1 MPPTSTDTRRGLLRR
16 LSGRFGVAAVAV
28 ALAVPVA
35 GAAVLRGSKS
45 SGSTLRSAAIAATA
59 DAGRLGRDRASRSA
73 FRDEPAPIQ
82 NRVVTVVHDG
92 QRQEVSTAATTVGGM
107 LSVIGVGVDDNDE
120 VTPALD
126 APLSDTVTIVRVD
139 VSLVTEERPVPV
151 PKELH
156 DDPNLPK
163 GETRV
168 QADGAPG
175 VERVVFEVTRR
186 DGQVVSKRQVST
198 ATVTAAQ
205 PRVVIVG
212 RGGGRGTPAG
222 DEDVPFKLRVANGDA
237 DPDHSGRSEKPAD
250 DPANNGSQ
258 VGGASWY
265 RYKPGTCA
273 HRTLPK
279 GTVVKVI
286 NLDNG
291 QTTTCTVADRG
302 PFVAGRIIDLD
313 RSVFMAI
320 ASSPGQGVMRVRIE
334 W

>member
-1 MPPTSTDTRRGLLRR
+1 MPPTSTDTRRHPFRA

-28 ALAVPVA
+28 VLAVPVA
-35 GAAVLRGSKS
+35 GVAALRSSSKS
-45 SGSTLRSAAIAATA
+45 SSSTLRSAALAARVGA
-59 DAGRLGRDRASRSA
+59 DRLDRASRSA
-73 FRDEPAPIQ
+73 VRDEPAPIE
-82 NRVVTVVHDG
+82 NRVVTVIHDG
-92 QRQEVSTAATTVGGM
+92 RHQEVSSSAATVGDM
-107 LSVIGVGVDDNDE
+107 LSVIGVAVDDDDE
-120 VTPALD
+120 VTPALT
-126 APLSDTVTIVRVD
+126 APLADTVTIVRVD
-139 VSLVTEERPVPV
+139 VSLVTEERAVPV

-156 DDPNLPK
+156 DDPALAK

-168 QADGAPG
+168 EADGAPG

-186 DGQVVSKRQVST
+186 DGKVVSKRPVST
-198 ATVTAAQ
+198 QTVTAAQ

-222 DEDVPFKLRVANGDA
+222 DEEIPFKLRVANGDA
-237 DPDHSGRSEKPAD
+237 DPDHPGGAAAGGP
-250 DPANNGSQ
+250 PNGSQ
-258 VGGASWY
+258 MGGASWY

-279 GTVVKVI
+279 GTVVKVT